1 MSDLRLAL
9 RTLRAAPIV
18 TAAAVLSLALGIG
31 ANTAIF
37 SLVDSLLLR
46 PLPVAEPERLVGLSF
61 GSASVET
68 SDVGF
73 AAFDE
78 IRRHDDAFSGA
89 FAFSHCCTQAPLT
102 FGGERWTVGRFF
114 ASGDFFSTLGLSPA
128 AGRFFTAADDVAGG
142 GDGGVKAVISYRLWR
157 ERFGG
162 RSDIAGQPAVLE
174 RTPVTIVGVAPRA
187 FLGLDV
193 GSRFDI
199 VVPARTEPT
208 VLPSIAFDDST
219 SWLTV
224 MLRLRP
230 SVSRE
235 AAERSL
241 RAAQPQIR
249 AASRPRS
256 PRAGFMTAPFT
267 LTPIGRGM
275 SSLRARFER
284 PLVALLTVVAVVL
297 LVACANVA
305 NLQLARGAGRRRE
318 LSVRVALGASRAR
331 LARQMLAESATL
343 AAAGTIAG
351 IVFAR
356 WAARAIVVQLSS
368 ADEPVVLDL
377 TPDWRLLG
385 FMSAVMAVCLLLFGI
400 VPAMRAAEVA
410 PIDALKEHGGAP
422 AAAAGRWTAALVVSQ
437 VALSLLLVV
446 AAGLFV
452 ATFTR
457 LTRVPLGFD
466 PSRSMVVAL
475 TAPTVPAAER
485 NALYH
490 RLIRAVSESPGV
502 AHAGGTLNPPL
513 TAPLH
518 GDIVVTPAGT
528 SAPRANAVIAEY
540 SDITPGWLAAYG
552 TAVRAGRDF
561 DDRDRVSTPPVMIVN
576 ERLARRLRAG
586 ASAASLVGASLMLT
600 FRSEQSG
607 DIPIGIRTVVG
618 IAEDAVF
625 RSIRSPAP
633 PMIYAPLAQR
643 SDPMLWTYFYITVQA
658 AAGSP
663 ALLVNS
669 ITTAMH
675 SVNADL
681 TLAFHPLE
689 AQVSESL
696 AQDRLVA
703 WLAGFFGALALLL
716 AALGLYGVTAQ
727 AVAQR
732 RTEIGVRMALG
743 AAPARIVRQVLGR
756 VAALV
761 AAGVGLGIVA
771 SVWLARF
778 AAALFYGIGPRDPA
792 TLAGAAI
799 ALAAVAAAAA
809 WAPARRASSI
819 DPAQVLRGN

>member
-1 MSDLRLAL
+1 MSDLRLAV
-9 RTLRAAPIV
+9 RTLRASPIV

-46 PLPVAEPERLVGLSF
+46 PLPVADPDRLVALSL
-61 GSASVET
+61 GAASIEA
-68 SDVGF
+68 SDMNY
-73 AAFDE
+73 AAFEE
-78 IRRHDDAFSGA
+78 IRRRDDAFSGA
-89 FAFSHCCTQAPLT
+89 LAFSHCCTPAPLKV
-102 FGGERWTVGRFF
+102 GGEQWTVGRFF

-128 AGRFFTAADDVAGG
+128 AGRFFTPADDVAGG
-142 GDGGVKAVISYRLWR
+142 GEGGVKAVISHRLWR

-162 RSDIAGQPAVLE
+162 RPDVVGRTVVLE
-174 RTPVTIVGVAPRA
+174 RAPVTIVGVAPRG

-193 GSRFDI
+193 GGSFDI
-199 VVPARTEPT
+199 VVPAKTEPII
-208 VLPSIAFDDST
+208 LPSIAFDDT
-219 SWLTV
+219 ISWLTV

-230 SVSRE
+230 SVSRD

-249 AASRPRS
+249 AAWLQRKPRS
-256 PRAGFMTAPFT
+256 QFLAAPFT
-267 LTPIGRGM
+267 LTPVGRGM

-284 PLVALLTVVAVVL
+284 PLVALLAVVAVVL

-305 NLQLARGAGRRRE
+305 NLQLARGASRRRE

-331 LARQMLAESATL
+331 LARQMLAESAML

-351 IVFAR
+351 VVFAR
-356 WAARAIVVQLSS
+356 WASRAIVGQLSPA
-368 ADEPVVLDL
+368 ADPVVLDL
-377 TPDWRLLG
+377 APDWRVLA
-385 FMSAVMAVCLLLFGI
+385 FMAAVMAACLLLFGV
-400 VPAMRAAEVA
+400 VPAIRAARVA
-410 PIDALKEHGGAP
+410 PIDALKEHGAAP
-422 AAAAGRWTAALVVSQ
+422 AAAAGRWTAVLVVSQ

-475 TAPTVPAAER
+475 TAPTVSAAER

-490 RLIRAVSESPGV
+490 RLIRAVAESPGV

-518 GDIVVTPAGT
+518 GDIVVTAAGAP
-528 SAPRANAVIAEY
+528 APRANAVIAEY
-540 SDITPGWLAAYG
+540 TDITPGWLAAYG
-552 TAVRAGRDF
+552 TSIRAGRDF
-561 DDRDRVSTPPVMIVN
+561 DERDGLKAPPVMIVN
-576 ERLARRLRAG
+576 EQLARRLRAAG
-586 ASAASLVGASLMLT
+586 SARSVVGEPFMLT
-600 FRSEQSG
+600 FRSEEVG
-607 DIPIGIRTVVG
+607 DIPIGVRTAVG
-618 IAEDAVF
+618 VAEDAVF
-625 RSIRSPAP
+625 RTIRSPVP

-663 ALLVNS
+663 ALLTNTITAALRAVNP
-669 ITTAMH
+669 
-675 SVNADL
+675 DL
-681 TLAFHPLE
+681 TLAFHPV
-689 AQVSESL
+689 AQQVSEAL

-703 WLAGFFGALALLL
+703 WLAGFFGVLALLL

-727 AVAQR
+727 AVAER
-732 RTEIGVRMALG
+732 RMEIGVRMALG
-743 AAPARIVRQVLGR
+743 AAPARIVRQVLAR

-761 AAGVGLGIVA
+761 VAGVGLGIVA
-771 SVWLARF
+771 SAWLARL
-778 AAALFYGIGPRDPA
+778 AAALFYGIGPHDPA
-792 TLAGAAI
+792 TLAGAAVV
-799 ALAAVAAAAA
+799 LAAVAAAAA
-809 WAPARRASSI
+809 WAPARRASLI
-819 DPAQVLRGN
+819 DPAMVLRGN